1 VDGEICLGQI
11 ESKALMNMQTQM
23 VAAVTESV
31 LTWHQHETVRLLKG
45 APGTQYQ
52 EGSDTDRH
60 IIRDW
65 VRNLLHSTE
74 AVVTFVKSDGTVRDM
89 RCTLNWNSIPA
100 DHQPKQLDLTETKQR
115 KAPSEE
121 SLRVFDLDINEWRSF
136 RFDRLQRITAT
147 IEFNPQ

>member
-1 VDGEICLGQI
+1 VDAEIRLDQI
-11 ESKALMNMQTQM
+11 ESTTLMNMQTQM
-23 VAAVTESV
+23 AAATPESV
-31 LTWHQHETVRLLKG
+31 LTWDQHETVRLLRG

-52 EGSDTDRH
+52 EGSDADRH

-89 RCTLNWNSIPA
+89 RCTLNWNSIPP
-100 DHQPKQLDLTETKQR
+100 DQQPKTVDLTESRQR
-115 KAPSEE
+115 KQLSED

-147 IEFNPQ
+147 IEFDQK

>member
-1 VDGEICLGQI
+1 VDEEIRLGQI
-11 ESKALMNMQTQM
+11 ESTTHMNMQAQM
-23 VAAVTESV
+23 AAAEPESV
-31 LTWHQHETVRLLKG
+31 LTWSQHETVRLLRG

-74 AVVTFVKSDGTVRDM
+74 AVVTFVKSDGSVRDM

-100 DHQPKQLDLTETKQR
+100 DHQPKPVGLTESKQR
-115 KAPSEE
+115 KQPSDE

-147 IEFNPQ
+147 IEFNPK

>member
-1 VDGEICLGQI
+1 VDGEIRLGQI
-11 ESKALMNMQTQM
+11 ESKTLMNMQAHM
-23 VAAVTESV
+23 AAAEPESV
-31 LTWHQHETVRLLKG
+31 LTWDQHETVRLLRG

-52 EGSDTDRH
+52 EGSDADRH

-65 VRNLLHSTE
+65 VRNLLHST
-74 AVVTFVKSDGTVRDM
+74 AATITFVKSDGTVRDM
-89 RCTLNWNSIPA
+89 RCTLNWNSIPL
-100 DHQPKQLDLTETKQR
+100 DQQPKTVDLTESRQR

-147 IEFNPQ
+147 IEFDQK